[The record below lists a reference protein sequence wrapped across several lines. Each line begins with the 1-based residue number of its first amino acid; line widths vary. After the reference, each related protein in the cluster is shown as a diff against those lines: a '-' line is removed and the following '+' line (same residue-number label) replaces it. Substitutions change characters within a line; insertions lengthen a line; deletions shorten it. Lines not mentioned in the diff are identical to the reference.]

1 MKTVFSLVP
10 LNAIP
15 AVLVLLVHLGLI
27 EVEQC
32 TYIISLAALLI
43 FTLSFEMFKAA
54 AFAIFEGAS
63 WLDFAMS
70 LLLLLAIMGYMMF
83 IYVRQ
88 GAPSA
93 DWWLIAEAQLMD
105 VMIGFY
111 IAIRNARRDINI
123 AS

>member
-1 MKTVFSLVP
+1 MKTIFSLLP
-10 LNAIP
+10 LNTIP
-15 AVLVLLVHLGLI
+15 TVLVLLVHLGII
-27 EVEQC
+27 ELEQC
-32 TYIISLAALLI
+32 VYIISLAATLI

-63 WLDFAMS
+63 WLDFVMS
-70 LLLLLAIMGYMMF
+70 LLLLLFIMGYMMF
-83 IYVRQ
+83 IYVHK
-88 GAPSA
+88 GIPSA
-93 DWWLIAEAQLMD
+93 DWWLVAEAQLMD